1 MPHNEFVHLHVH
13 SEFSMLDGACRLDK
27 LVDRALELEFPALAI
42 TDHGVMHG
50 VIDFYQQAK
59 AKNLKPIIGCEAY
72 IAPTSRFE
80 RKANSRTGKDGY
92 NHLLLLAEN
101 NTGYHNLVKLTT
113 AAHLEGFYY
122 KPRIDKEL
130 LEAHKE
136 GIIANSNRWL

>member
-72 IAPTSRFE
+72 IAPTSRFTS
-80 RKANSRTGKDGY
+80 A
-92 NHLLLLAEN
+92 
-101 NTGYHNLVKLTT
+101 
-113 AAHLEGFYY
+113 LECMA
-122 KPRIDKEL
+122 L
-130 LEAHKE
+130 W
-136 GIIANSNRWL
+136 SS